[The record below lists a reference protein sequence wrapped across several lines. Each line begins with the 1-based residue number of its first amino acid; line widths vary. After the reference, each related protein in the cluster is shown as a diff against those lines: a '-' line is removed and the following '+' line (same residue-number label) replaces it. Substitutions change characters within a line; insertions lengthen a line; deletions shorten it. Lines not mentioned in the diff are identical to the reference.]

1 MEIVTETS
9 IENKKALKKQFVRVG
24 ANLLFREVFLVI
36 AEIMVGIVF
45 AVYFT
50 IKNNGLDNGNI
61 EDVIEQLMINP
72 FVSII
77 PILIGFIPVM
87 HFMKKNIG
95 KERIFNKNKKF
106 TIKNVIIL
114 FILLLGLNYLCGI
127 VSIVME
133 SGLNVIGFTMS
144 ESEDI
149 LKSFNSPSMLIY
161 IGVVAPVVEE
171 LIYRG
176 MVLRFLDKFDKGLAI
191 VGSGVLFGLMHGNFY
206 QIFMAVG
213 IGIFL
218 GYIAEEYS
226 IKLTIILHMTNNIF
240 SFLAD
245 RLIEKVNVYSTI
257 SGDILSGIIMVIAV
271 FILVI
276 TVIRNFQKV
285 KSEFVRYTPKKQMC
299 KYFFTSLSV
308 ILLIS
313 INLLEACSQISKL

>member
-106 TIKNVIIL
+106 TIKECYYII
-114 FILLLGLNYLCGI
+114 
-127 VSIVME
+127 
-133 SGLNVIGFTMS
+133 
-144 ESEDI
+144 
-149 LKSFNSPSMLIY
+149 
-161 IGVVAPVVEE
+161 
-171 LIYRG
+171 
-176 MVLRFLDKFDKGLAI
+176 
-191 VGSGVLFGLMHGNFY
+191 H
-206 QIFMAVG
+206 
-213 IGIFL
+213 
-218 GYIAEEYS
+218 
-226 IKLTIILHMTNNIF
+226 II
-240 SFLAD
+240 
-245 RLIEKVNVYSTI
+245 
-257 SGDILSGIIMVIAV
+257 
-271 FILVI
+271 
-276 TVIRNFQKV
+276 IR
-285 KSEFVRYTPKKQMC
+285 
-299 KYFFTSLSV
+299 
-308 ILLIS
+308 I
-313 INLLEACSQISKL
+313 